1 MGRIDAVPAETRG
14 GLARV
19 DTSRTDAGPA
29 GTGSAVTG
37 PAVTGHV
44 ATGHVATGHVATG
57 HVATGRA
64 EHPICGDV
72 VEVDVRIDAG
82 RILDLRWRAN
92 GCPATHAVAA
102 CAHGALPGSEVAAA
116 AMTLRRALATLGDL
130 AAAERHAEALFG
142 RAFTAAVAAAAGG
155 H

>member
-37 PAVTGHV
+37 PAV
-44 ATGHVATGHVATG
+44 TGHVATG